1 MANFCEIAESFLML
15 LDRIVVDDNDAV
27 KILEKSKNI
36 GEVDCT
42 QKPMNTNKI
51 CGSMDN
57 RK

>member
-1 MANFCEIAESFLML
+1 ML

-51 CGSMDN
+51 CGSMDK